1 MLQPAYKLT
10 IGGKV
15 VDTTDQPRASTAV
28 ELNVVL
34 DIGAAADSCAL
45 VLGNVG
51 GLAPK
56 RGDEAEV
63 ALGYADDE
71 GALTRVIKGEVD
83 RVEPGLETTRV
94 VVYGGDMKLMRS
106 FTEQTFKGLSAGAI
120 VRDLAGR
127 ASVPVER
134 AEDGIGYP
142 VYVVDGERSIYAH
155 MLDLAESCGFDLYLT
170 PDGKLVFEKFQE
182 GRTVHV
188 FEYAKHIVSLDVQ
201 RATTTVEQV
210 EVWGE
215 SATATSG
222 DDAAAWVTTDFS
234 GSKGVAGTGRRLLLQ
249 RPSLRTATAARTA
262 AQAALT
268 EIKRRSVRGHLVT
281 IGRPEV
287 KLGDAIRIAAVPD
300 ASLNGNYQVRGVN
313 HRVTKSGGFATRIDF
328 RVIDV

>member
-1 MLQPAYKLT
+1 MLKPAYKLT

-15 VDTTDQPRASTAV
+15 VDTTDQPRASTTV
-28 ELNVVL
+28 DLNVVL
-34 DIGAAADSCAL
+34 DIGAAADGFTL
-45 VLGNVG
+45 MLGNVG

-56 RGDEAEV
+56 RGDAAEV

-71 GALTRVIKGEVD
+71 GALTRVVKGEVD

-94 VVYGGDMKLMRS
+94 IAYGGDMKLMRS
-106 FTEQTFKGLSAGAI
+106 FAEQTYKGLSAGAI
-120 VRDLAGR
+120 VRDLAGK

-134 AEDGIGYP
+134 AEDGINFP
-142 VYVVDGERSIYAH
+142 VYVVDSERSIYAH

-170 PDGKLVFEKFQE
+170 PDGKLVFEKFKE
-182 GRTVHV
+182 GQIVHV

-201 RATTTVEQV
+201 RATPAAEQV

-215 SATATSG
+215 SATATNG
-222 DDAAAWVTTDFS
+222 DDGAAWVTTDFS

-249 RPSLRTATAARTA
+249 RPSLRTAAAAHTA

-268 EIKRRSVRGHLVT
+268 EIKRRSMRGHLVT

-287 KLGDAIRIAAVPD
+287 KLGDAIRLAAVPD
-300 ASLNGNYQVRGVN
+300 DSLNGNYQVRGVN
-313 HRVTKSGGFATRIDF
+313 HRITKAGGFISRIDF